1 MAEHEAA
8 FVSAL
13 EREVSGTLG
22 AIEGATLHTVFLGG
36 GTPSVLAPRSL
47 ERVFDAFAPYLDAE
61 KPAEITVEVNP
72 EDVTPGLLAM
82 LRGRGVNRVSL
93 GVQSM
98 DEVAQKVLRR
108 CAPARNREAIELV
121 RGEFDNVSFDV
132 LVGVPGSSP
141 ETFAETLRELADIR
155 PEHFSVYCLEPGG
168 DMSHEV
174 EKFFTAVDPS
184 RSADEYH
191 LACELLADRGY
202 RHYEVSNFCLPGR
215 ASEHNRVYWSG
226 REYVGVGPG
235 AHSYVAGRRYR
246 NRPSLADYLA
256 HGGDPGGFREYDDG
270 ADEGLERMMLG
281 LRTSDGVPR
290 AWCRAGVLRD
300 LADEGYL
307 VEDGDRVRAT
317 DRGFLVLNEM
327 VLRLYEADETAGSG
341 TA

>member
-1 MAEHEAA
+1 
-8 FVSAL
+8 
-13 EREVSGTLG
+13 
-22 AIEGATLHTVFLGG
+22 
-36 GTPSVLAPRSL
+36 VLAPRSL
-47 ERVFDAFAPYLDAE
+47 ERVFDAFTPFLDAAS
-61 KPAEITVEVNP
+61 PAEVTVEVNP
-72 EDVTPGLLAM
+72 EDVTPGLLAT
-82 LRGRGVNRVSL
+82 LRARGVNRVSL

-108 CAPARNREAIELV
+108 CSPARNREAIELV
-121 RGEFDNVSFDV
+121 CGEFDNVSFDV

-141 ETFAETLRELADIR
+141 ETFAKTLRELADIR

-174 EKFFTAVDPS
+174 ERFFTAVDPA

-191 LACELLADRGY
+191 FTCELLAARGY
-202 RHYEVSNFCLPGR
+202 EHYEVSNFCMPGR
-215 ASEHNRVYWSG
+215 ASEHNRVYWTG

-235 AHSYVAGRRYR
+235 AHSYVEGKRYR

-290 AWCRAGVLRD
+290 AWCRPQTLRELVD
-300 LADEGYL
+300 GGYL
-307 VEDGDRVRAT
+307 VEGEGRVRAT

-327 VLRLYEADETAGSG
+327 VLRLYDADATAGPG
-341 TA
+341 AA